1 MTAHPADHTRPKIL
15 LVDDIPANLT
25 VLSDALE
32 PEGYRILAA
41 PSGALALEIARRA
54 LPDLIVLDVL
64 MPGMDGFETCRRL
77 KEDEATRD
85 IPVIFVTAKGETEG
99 VVEGF
104 RAGGVDY
111 IAKPFEREEVL
122 VRAQTHLKI
131 SRLTR
136 ELLQRNRDLEEEI
149 ARREDAER
157 TRDRAEDARRTADE
171 RLSLVSEREAK
182 RWGIA
187 GFIGQS
193 RTIGRI
199 LRDIRRL
206 HHTGT
211 TNVLIT
217 GESGTGKELIA
228 RAIHFGG
235 PRMQGPFIP
244 VNCPAVPADLGESLF
259 FGHVRGAFTGA
270 DADRKGYFELADGGT
285 LFLDEIG
292 DMSLAL
298 QAKLLRVLE
307 DGCVMPIGA
316 ARERRVDVRILA
328 ATNTD
333 LQAKMSQG
341 GFRSDLYYRLAQF
354 TVAVPPLR
362 DHPEDIPLLAD
373 HLLQMFATEMGLP
386 KPPLS
391 DDARSALTA
400 YAFPGNVRELKN
412 IIERALL
419 ESEGAT
425 IRTEHIRFVHPPS
438 VSSLT
443 EDRALEV
450 EERYRQMQDGSVCF
464 WDAVHGPFLD
474 RELNRA
480 QVREIVRRGLEE
492 TQGSYRGLLS
502 LFRIS
507 EADYYKFMDFLR
519 HHRLKPE
526 ASEPAGS
533 RPTTRRF

>member
-1 MTAHPADHTRPKIL
+1 M
-15 LVDDIPANLT
+15 
-25 VLSDALE
+25 
-32 PEGYRILAA
+32 
-41 PSGALALEIARRA
+41 
-54 LPDLIVLDVL
+54 
-64 MPGMDGFETCRRL
+64 
-77 KEDEATRD
+77 
-85 IPVIFVTAKGETEG
+85 
-99 VVEGF
+99 
-104 RAGGVDY
+104 
-111 IAKPFEREEVL
+111 
-122 VRAQTHLKI
+122 
-131 SRLTR
+131 
-136 ELLQRNRDLEEEI
+136 
-149 ARREDAER
+149 
-157 TRDRAEDARRTADE
+157 
-171 RLSLVSEREAK
+171 
-182 RWGIA
+182 
-187 GFIGQS
+187 
-193 RTIGRI
+193 
-199 LRDIRRL
+199 
-206 HHTGT
+206 
-211 TNVLIT
+211 LIT

-235 PRMQGPFIP
+235 PRRQGPFIP
-244 VNCPAVPADLGESLF
+244 VNCPAVPADLAESLF

-292 DMSLAL
+292 DMSLTL

-333 LQAKMSQG
+333 LQATMAQS

-354 TVAVPPLR
+354 TVMVPPLR

-373 HLLQMFATEMGLP
+373 HFLQMFAAEMGLP

-400 YAFPGNVRELKN
+400 YVFPGNVRELKN

-464 WDAVHGPFLD
+464 WNAVHGPFLD
-474 RELNRA
+474 RELNRT
-480 QVREIVRRGLEE
+480 QVRAIVRRGLEE

-507 EADYYKFMDFLR
+507 EADYHKFMDFLR

-526 ASEPAGS
+526 AS
-533 RPTTRRF
+533 